1 MSDTT
6 PVMSIDQIKNMLAT
20 LEMKPLKT
28 LGQNF
33 LISERFKKINYEN
46 IPRFIIPLFLAG
58 TMTVALMSL
67 FDLSRAI
74 SVILSLFAVVQL
86 QKFEII

>member
-1 MSDTT
+1 MNQILSATIDFLINFLRVDTT
-6 PVMSIDQIKNMLAT
+6 VV
-20 LEMKPLKT
+20 
-28 LGQNF
+28 
-33 LISERFKKINYEN
+33 ISESRPENLRAGMKINYEN